1 MSCRDWD
8 SLSVLG
14 GFSLLFG
21 LLKEDVTEAI
31 LLESPFVPF
40 GKLRG
45 TYFSYVSYF
54 FSDVIMA
61 KKAKKKNPKKRSVD
75 TK

>member
-21 LLKEDVTEAI
+21 PLKEDVTEAI

-45 TYFSYVSYF
+45 THFSYVSYL
-54 FSDVIMA
+54 FSDGEIMA
-61 KKAKKKNPKKRSVD
+61 KKAKK
-75 TK
+75 